1 MNEFRITIAAPELA
15 AAINNLAAVLGSNAP
30 TTSAP
35 TPAQDTTPAPIP
47 VPLAPVSA
55 PTPALPAE
63 NVTLPSVVPT
73 SAPQY
78 TLEMIATAG
87 SSLIDAGKLD
97 QLMGLLGKFG
107 VASLTE
113 LSPDSYGAMAGELRA
128 MGATI

>member
-1 MNEFRITIAAPELA
+1 MNEFRITIVAPELA

-35 TPAQDTTPAPIP
+35 TPSQDTTPAPIP
-47 VPLAPVSA
+47 VPLVPVSA
-55 PTPALPAE
+55 PTPAE

>member
-35 TPAQDTTPAPIP
+35 TPSQDTTSAPIP
-47 VPLAPVSA
+47 VPLA

-63 NVTLPSVVPT
+63 NVTVPYVVPT

>member
-35 TPAQDTTPAPIP
+35 TPSQDTTPTPVP

-55 PTPALPAE
+55 PTPALLAE
-63 NVTLPSVVPT
+63 NVTLPSAVPT

>member
-15 AAINNLAAVLGSNAP
+15 AAINNLAAVLGRNAP

-35 TPAQDTTPAPIP
+35 TPSQDTTSAPIP

-55 PTPALPAE
+55 TTPAE
-63 NVTLPSVVPT
+63 NVTVPYVVPT

>member
-35 TPAQDTTPAPIP
+35 TPSQDTTSAPIP
-47 VPLAPVSA
+47 VPLAPA
-55 PTPALPAE
+55 PALPAE
-63 NVTLPSVVPT
+63 NVTVPYVVPT

>member
-35 TPAQDTTPAPIP
+35 TPSQDTTSAPIP
-47 VPLAPVSA
+47 VPLAP
-55 PTPALPAE
+55 TPAE
-63 NVTLPSVVPT
+63 NVTVPYVVPT

>member
-1 MNEFRITIAAPELA
+1 MNEFRITVAAPELA
-15 AAINNLAAVLGSNAP
+15 AAINNLAAVLGNNAP
-30 TTSAP
+30 TTSVP
-35 TPAQDTTPAPIP
+35 TPSQDTPPTPVP

-55 PTPALPAE
+55 PTPAE
-63 NVTLPSVVPT
+63 NVTVPYVVPT

>member
-35 TPAQDTTPAPIP
+35 TPSQDTTSAPIP
-47 VPLAPVSA
+47 VPLVPVSA
-55 PTPALPAE
+55 PTPAE
-63 NVTLPSVVPT
+63 NVTVPYVVPT

>member
-35 TPAQDTTPAPIP
+35 TPSQDTTSAPIP
-47 VPLAPVSA
+47 VPLAPA
-55 PTPALPAE
+55 PALPAE
-63 NVTLPSVVPT
+63 NVTVPYVVPT

-97 QLMGLLGKFG
+97 QLMELLGKFG